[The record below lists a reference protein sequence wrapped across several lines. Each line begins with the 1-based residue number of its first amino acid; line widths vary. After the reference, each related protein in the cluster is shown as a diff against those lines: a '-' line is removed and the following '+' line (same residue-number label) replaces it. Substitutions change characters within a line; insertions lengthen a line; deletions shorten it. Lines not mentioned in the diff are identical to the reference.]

1 MLQNISFPMNR
12 KWQCDRRIKMYLV
25 QGKYS
30 EAIAKCQKILDDDY
44 FEFEFLYTDESERFR
59 EIDRFLY
66 ESRHTLRFENEYRG
80 NVVIDISGWNKKH
93 NMYFDAFMYFLK
105 DNADKY
111 CCVLISNKKCSGKTI
126 EKLND
131 LFTIEEIC
139 LSLPEEKK
147 KVKIGFIDDERSDIN
162 VRS

>member
-1 MLQNISFPMNR
+1 
-12 KWQCDRRIKMYLV
+12 MYLV

-30 EAIAKCQKILDDDY
+30 EAIAKCQKILDGDY

-80 NVVIDISGWNKKH
+80 NVVIDISGWNEKT
-93 NMYFDAFMYFLK
+93 NLYFDAFMYFLK

-111 CCVLISNKKCSGKTI
+111 CCVLISNKKCSSKTI

-131 LFTIEEIC
+131 LFEIDDIQ
-139 LSLPEEKK
+139 LNLPDEKK
-147 KVKIGFIDDERSDIN
+147 KVRMGFVDDEGSEVN

>member
-1 MLQNISFPMNR
+1 
-12 KWQCDRRIKMYLV
+12 MYLV

-30 EAIAKCQKILDDDY
+30 ETIKKCQEMFDDDY

-66 ESRHTLRFENEYRG
+66 ESRHTLRFENEYKG
-80 NVVIDISGWNKKH
+80 NVVIDISGWNEKT
-93 NMYFDAFMYFLK
+93 NLYFDAFMYFLK
-105 DNADKY
+105 DNMDKY
-111 CCVLISNKKCSGKTI
+111 FCILISNKKCPDKTI

-131 LFTIEEIC
+131 LFDIEEMC

-147 KVKIGFIDDERSDIN
+147 KVKIGFVDDERSEIN

>member
-1 MLQNISFPMNR
+1 
-12 KWQCDRRIKMYLV
+12 MYLV
-25 QGKYS
+25 QGKYF
-30 EAIAKCQKILDDDY
+30 ETIKKCKKMLDDDY
-44 FEFEFLYTDESERFR
+44 FEFELIYTDESERFR

-80 NVVIDISGWNKKH
+80 NVVIDISGWSEKN
-93 NMYFDAFMYFLK
+93 NSYFDAFMYFLK
-105 DNADKY
+105 DNMDKY
-111 CCVLISNKKCSGKTI
+111 CCVLISNKKCSDKTI

-131 LFTIEEIC
+131 LFTIEEMC

-147 KVKIGFIDDERSDIN
+147 KVKIGFVDDERSEIN

>member
-1 MLQNISFPMNR
+1 
-12 KWQCDRRIKMYLV
+12 MYLV

-30 EAIAKCQKILDDDY
+30 EAIAKCKKILDDDY

-80 NVVIDISGWNKKH
+80 NVVIDISGWSEKTNL
-93 NMYFDAFMYFLK
+93 YFDAFMYFLK
-105 DNADKY
+105 DNKDKY
-111 CCVLISNKKCSGKTI
+111 CCVFISDKRCSNETL

-131 LFTIEEIC
+131 FFEIDEIK
-139 LSLPEEKK
+139 LDLYEEKK
-147 KVKIGFIDDERSDIN
+147 IRIGFVNDESRCC
-162 VRS
+162 

>member
-1 MLQNISFPMNR
+1 MNR
-12 KWQCDRRIKMYLV
+12 KWLCDRRIKMYLV

-30 EAIAKCQKILDDDY
+30 ETIKKCQKILDGDY
-44 FEFEFLYTDESERFR
+44 FEFEFLYMDESLRFR

-80 NVVIDISGWNKKH
+80 NVVIDISDWNEKI
-93 NMYFDAFMYFLK
+93 NLYFDAFMYFLK

-111 CCVLISNKKCSGKTI
+111 CCVLISNKKCSDKTI

-147 KVKIGFIDDERSDIN
+147 TVKIGFVDNERIDIN

>member
-1 MLQNISFPMNR
+1 MLQNTSFPMNR

-30 EAIAKCQKILDDDY
+30 EAIAKCQKILDGNY

-80 NVVIDISGWNKKH
+80 NVVIDISDWNEKT
-93 NMYFDAFMYFLK
+93 NSYFDAFMYFLK
-105 DNADKY
+105 DNAAKY
-111 CCVLISNKKCSGKTI
+111 CCVFISNKKCSDKTI
-126 EKLND
+126 EKFND
-131 LFTIEEIC
+131 LFIIEEIC

-147 KVKIGFIDDERSDIN
+147 KVKIGFVDNERSEIN